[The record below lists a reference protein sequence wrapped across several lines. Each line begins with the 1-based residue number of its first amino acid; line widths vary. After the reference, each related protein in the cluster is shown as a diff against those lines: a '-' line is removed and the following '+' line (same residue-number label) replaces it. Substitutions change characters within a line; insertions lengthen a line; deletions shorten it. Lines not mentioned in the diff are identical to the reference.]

1 MIITLLYNH
10 IGRDFIIGDL
20 HGALSMLNALLEH
33 VHFDPRKDRLI
44 AVGDLFDRGASPKDC
59 LFLLN
64 QPWFHTVRGNHE
76 HNLLLWNNAVSEEQK
91 QAARLQ
97 ILAVGGEWFFS
108 LTEPEQ
114 TSLCHLI
121 AGLPLVI
128 LLSSREQ
135 RYCVIHAEVA
145 QGYDDL
151 DAFLM
156 ALLDE
161 EPTVLRNCLSG
172 RWRHKSADR
181 HPIANIDWVVCG
193 HTPVLPTN
201 CIRGNSLNLDYG
213 LPPGHPMS
221 ALGMYETGTDSLW
234 LCNQQLQIAKY
245 NIP

>member
-10 IGRDFIIGDL
+10 TGRDFIIGDL
-20 HGALSMLNALLEH
+20 HGALPMLNALLEH
-33 VHFDPRKDRLI
+33 VHFDPGKDRLI
-44 AVGDLFDRGASPKDC
+44 AVGDLFDRGTSPKDC

-64 QPWFHTVRGNHE
+64 QPCFHTVRGK
-76 HNLLLWNNAVSEEQK
+76 HNLLLWNNAVSHEQK
-91 QAARLQ
+91 QVAQRQ
-97 ILAVGGEWFFS
+97 ILAAGGEWFFT
-108 LTEPEQ
+108 LPEPEQ

-145 QGYDDL
+145 QGYDDI

-172 RWRHKSADR
+172 RWRHKTADR
-181 HPIANIDWVVCG
+181 RPIANIDWVVCG
-193 HTPVLPTN
+193 HTPVLPIN
-201 CIRGNSLNLDYG
+201 RIRGNSLNLDYG
-213 LPPGHPMS
+213 LPSRHPMS

-234 LCNQQLQIAKY
+234 LCNPHLQVTKY
-245 NIP
+245 NDT